1 MRCFRCGCY
10 SSSASL
16 LLLLHVAHVVFVIVV
31 VSIATG
37 RAMNNF
43 WCLENAWLFIVLIVG
58 AGRQQHANVNG
69 IPLLRPHT
77 RYHSLPSAFS
87 SASQDPPPAQCHLA
101 ALGRRTDSASYTL
114 RFRLPQRLLLDGLE
128 LLGTSRM
135 HFAFLFIMFICCHLS
150 HNNF

>member
-10 SSSASL
+10 SSSASF
-16 LLLLHVAHVVFVIVV
+16 LLLLHVAHVVFVV

-43 WCLENAWLFIVLIVG
+43 WCFENAWLFIVLIVG

-69 IPLLRPHT
+69 IPLLRPPYQ
-77 RYHSLPSAFS
+77 RPQPSAFP
-87 SASQDPPPAQCHLA
+87 SASQDLPSPSKCHLA

-114 RFRLPQRLLLDGLE
+114 RFRLPLRLLLDGLE